1 MSAILEPSES
11 INYNFVAGVYG
22 FFAALCGV
30 LAVAQRFTDAVEGFY
45 ITLLP
50 FVPLL
55 LWSLVVRAKWLKT
68 RASKEEQG
76 GDKDAAQEEPKKDK

>member
-22 FFAALCGV
+22 FFAVLCGV

-55 LWSLVVRAKWLKT
+55 FWSLVVRAKWLKT
-68 RASKEEQG
+68 RASKEEQQTDG
-76 GDKDAAQEEPKKDK
+76 TAQDEPKKDK